1 MSARPD
7 ILSQGRQRA
16 LAWLV
21 ALSFGQA
28 GAMVAA
34 AFATRDVFRALRDG
48 GVMLPVGALVVIA
61 TSGLVLFVC
70 RTFEGRIGERAGQS
84 YAAAIRKTLFLHVSR
99 MPLRDV
105 ARRRSG
111 ALALRYVGDLTAFKG
126 WIARGMAR
134 LISASVTI
142 PAALLVLYLLDPWLL
157 AAASGPIAA
166 VVLGIFLM
174 GDALGA
180 AHARLRSTRARL
192 AAAMAERLPQGIQLR
207 RAGRLR
213 IELRALKARSGDVAD
228 AGVHRETLAAIV
240 RALPDAGA
248 GLAGALCL
256 LVCMRLGLGVP
267 EAVAAMTALTMVVW
281 PLRHLADVADRRRA
295 FLVASSKLDRLLASP
310 RVPGGKGRPARDSKP
325 AIAIDHAQMCGGA
338 PLTLT
343 LARGEQRRLAGPSG
357 SGKSALLLALAG
369 FDVAPS
375 AKAFR
380 VLGRAPSSLG
390 PGEVLYLGP
399 QSPGL
404 AGTLRRE
411 VTIGLGRVPQDAE
424 ITHALA
430 AAGLADTLTRIGGL
444 DGKIAEQRRNLSASE
459 QVGLLWARGLLAS
472 PKLALVDADEVG
484 LDRSALASL
493 LDHFA
498 AVGSAVLVVT
508 RDKAG
513 TLRFGRPVEIGPP
526 ETTETDTPVQA
537 GAAGQSR
544 LEA

>member
-1 MSARPD
+1 MSARPE
-7 ILSQGRQRA
+7 ILSDGRQHA
-16 LAWLV
+16 LALLV
-21 ALSFGQA
+21 ALSFAQA

-34 AFATRDVFRALRDG
+34 AFAARDVFRFLRDG
-48 GVMLPVGALVVIA
+48 GPVLPVGALVVIA
-61 TSGLVLFVC
+61 VSGLVLFAC
-70 RTFEGRIGERAGQS
+70 RTLEGRIGERAGQS

-126 WIARGMAR
+126 WIARGLAR

-157 AAASGPIAA
+157 AAASGPLAA
-166 VVLGIFLM
+166 VVLGILLM
-174 GDALGA
+174 GTALGA

-207 RAGRLR
+207 RAGRVR
-213 IELRALKARSGDVAD
+213 TELRALKARSGDVAD
-228 AGVHRETLAAIV
+228 AGVHRETLAATV

-256 LVCMRLGLGVP
+256 LVCMRLGLGIP
-267 EAVAAMTALTMVVW
+267 EAVAAMTALSMVVW
-281 PLRHLADVADRRRA
+281 PLRQLADVADRRRA

-310 RVPGGKGRPARDSKP
+310 RVPGGKGLPARDSKP
-325 AIAIDHAQMCGGA
+325 AVAIDRAQIFGGA

-375 AKAFR
+375 SKVFH

-399 QSPGL
+399 RSPGL

-411 VTIGLGRVPQDAE
+411 VTIGLDRVPQDAE
-424 ITHALA
+424 IAQALVT
-430 AAGLADTLTRIGGL
+430 AGLADTLTRIGGL

-459 QVGLLWARGLLAS
+459 QVGLLLARGLLAS

-484 LDRSALASL
+484 LDRNALNAL

-498 AVGSAVLVVT
+498 AIETAVLVVT
-508 RDKAG
+508 RDPAA
-513 TLRFGRPVEIGPP
+513 TLRLGRPIEIGLS
-526 ETTETDTPVQA
+526 ETAEA
-537 GAAGQSR
+537 GRPTRVGATGQDQ